1 MRILA
6 IAPVF
11 ALALAPIFAQST
23 ATPPLPRKAPEIAV
37 LEPGPDGN
45 PVKTTQLSSYKGK
58 VVVLALVSTICPHC
72 QKECEMLTKVYT
84 DMKPKGVQMLAI
96 AFNDNAKM
104 LVPQFVREHGV
115 SFPVG
120 SASLETVTGFLGFSV
135 MDRYVVPQVAIID
148 RKGMIRAQTPPAGD
162 PNLQDEGY
170 LRKLI
175 TQLAAEPGAPA
186 TTTKAAPKAA
196 PKTAAAKTSSN

>member
-1 MRILA
+1 MRTLA

-11 ALALAPIFAQST
+11 ALVLAPIFAQST
-23 ATPPLPRKAPEIAV
+23 ETPPLPRKAPEIAV
-37 LEPGPDGN
+37 VEPGPDGK

-115 SFPVG
+115 LFPVG
-120 SASLETVTGFLGFSV
+120 SAPLENVTGFLGFSV

-170 LRKLI
+170 LRNLISKLV
-175 TQLAAEPGAPA
+175 AEPAAPA
-186 TTTKAAPKAA
+186 TITKSA
-196 PKTAAAKTSSN
+196 PKTTPKTGSN